1 MNINKIKETIINIS
15 LFEKEAKGLKEVMQ
29 NPRYDNED
37 ERDRQMRKALWEG
50 LDSAGILN

>member
-15 LFEKEAKGLKEVMQ
+15 LFEKEAKWLKEVMQ
-29 NPRYDNED
+29 NPLYDNED